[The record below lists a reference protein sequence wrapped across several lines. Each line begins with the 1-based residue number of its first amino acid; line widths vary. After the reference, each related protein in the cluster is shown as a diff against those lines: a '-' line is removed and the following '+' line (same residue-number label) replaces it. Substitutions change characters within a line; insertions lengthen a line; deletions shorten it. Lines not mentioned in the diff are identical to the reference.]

1 LSGAAALSFLRL
13 GLEILGGE
21 LGLFDEA
28 VSHSVGGLRGTL
40 DTPMLVLTHTG
51 GFEGMTLLCAVS
63 VLVLARLRKTKE
75 ASFVAACGSGALI
88 FSSALKLMFH
98 RARPDV
104 SVLYL
109 IQTPNSFSFP
119 SGHAMGSTTVVGSLV
134 VVAFALGLAWPWRAL
149 MSAVALFYVF
159 GVACSRVYFGVH
171 FPSDVIGGC
180 LAGAAWVAATT
191 GWFYPRL
198 LPGEASGPPE
208 TRQR

>member
-13 GLEILGGE
+13 GLEILSGE

-28 VSHSVGGLRGTL
+28 VARAATDFRGRL

-63 VLVLARLRKTKE
+63 VLVLVRLRKTKE

-88 FSSALKLMFH
+88 FSSGLKLLFA

-104 SVLYL
+104 SVLYM

-119 SGHAMGSTTVVGSLV
+119 SGHAMGSMTVVGSLV

-149 MSAVALFYVF
+149 VSAVALFYVL

-180 LAGAAWVAATT
+180 LAGGAWVAVTT

-198 LPGEASGPPE
+198 LPGEVSGPPGA
-208 TRQR
+208 R